1 MTKAAEQGYASKIG
15 EGGRQH
21 SLDKPFS
28 DEGCG
33 ENLVG
38 LGTIMQLLPA
48 PPARVLDLGCGAG
61 WTSTFLGLRGYHVTG
76 QDIAPDMLALARENK
91 RRYGALNLD
100 FIEGDFEHLPFAGE
114 FDAALFYDCLHHCDD
129 EVAALRA
136 VYRALKPGGILV
148 THEPGEGHS
157 TNPFS
162 IRAMQEYGVNE
173 RDMPPWLI
181 IKAARAAGFREW
193 RVLPIP
199 ATLHA
204 IFYRPQPPGRSRV
217 LGPLLRHLRLMQ
229 PLNVW
234 RAARQAERAGAIV
247 VLTK

>member
-61 WTSTFLGLRGYHVTG
+61 WTSTFLGMRGYHVTG

-91 RRYGALNLD
+91 RRYGVANLD
-100 FIEGDFEHLPFAGE
+100 
-114 FDAALFYDCLHHCDD
+114 
-129 EVAALRA
+129 
-136 VYRALKPGGILV
+136 
-148 THEPGEGHS
+148 
-157 TNPFS
+157 
-162 IRAMQEYGVNE
+162 
-173 RDMPPWLI
+173 
-181 IKAARAAGFREW
+181 
-193 RVLPIP
+193 
-199 ATLHA
+199 
-204 IFYRPQPPGRSRV
+204 
-217 LGPLLRHLRLMQ
+217 
-229 PLNVW
+229 
-234 RAARQAERAGAIV
+234 
-247 VLTK
+247 